1 MNLRSRIE
9 RLEGRLPPVDPPDDD
24 TSEAELLAILRA
36 MGPARELRELVA
48 AHPGSREVIQRAAQL
63 LGWEWAP

>member
-9 RLEGRLPPVDPPDDD
+9 RLEGRLPPVDPTDDD

-48 AHPGSREVIQRAAQL
+48 ANPDVLPIVEKAAKL
-63 LGWEWAP
+63 YGWEWAP